1 MKTGQL
7 KEINIVNGRPV
18 VVRVIDYVYDE
29 LEKTGEYDLMVQG
42 IENQRWNDLLAE
54 SKRLNDQWNGRA

>member
-1 MKTGQL
+1 MKTAQL
-7 KEINIVNGRPV
+7 KELKIVNGSPV

-29 LEKTGEYDLMVQG
+29 LAKTGEYDLMVQG
-42 IENQRWNDLLAE
+42 IENQRWDDLLAE

>member
-1 MKTGQL
+1 MKTAQL
-7 KEINIVNGRPV
+7 KELKIVNGSPV
-18 VVRVIDYVYDE
+18 VVRVIDYVYDD
-29 LEKTGEYDLMVQG
+29 LAKTGEYDLMIQG

>member
-1 MKTGQL
+1 MKTAQL
-7 KEINIVNGRPV
+7 KELKIVNGSPV

-29 LEKTGEYDLMVQG
+29 LAKTGEYDLMVQG

>member
-1 MKTGQL
+1 MKTAQL
-7 KEINIVNGRPV
+7 KELKIVNGSPV

-29 LEKTGEYDLMVQG
+29 LAKTGEYDLMVQG

-54 SKRLNDQWNGRA
+54 SKRLDDQWNGRA

>member
-1 MKTGQL
+1 MKTAQL
-7 KEINIVNGRPV
+7 KELKIVNGSPV

-29 LEKTGEYDLMVQG
+29 LAKTGDYDLMVQG

>member
-1 MKTGQL
+1 MKIAEL
-7 KEINIVNGRPV
+7 RHIDIVNGKPTV
-18 VVRVIDYVYDE
+18 VKIVDYVYDE
-29 LEKTGEYDLMVQG
+29 LAKTGEYDLMVQG